1 VQDIARW
8 YTIDEL
14 SAKRIAKHIAQQY
27 QKPCS
32 KQTILR
38 TLKDLRV
45 AIRSR
50 EEVARLAQKYPR
62 KPFDGDLGEQL
73 YYEGYFT
80 GDLYLLRLTAFSMM
94 ITLTTT
100 VPASI
105 QLFKELFGK
114 YGKIKAYPQRNHLT
128 GGYEW
133 HLRAFL
139 ERPSFQFLNKKTK
152 RLPQEAAGS
161 NFYRFLAG
169 FTDAE
174 GSIYVTHAFDDRT
187 GTDRIRY
194 RFKITN
200 QNKLLLQDIMKSLEA
215 EGFHPLLDVAEK
227 EGKKRRYRNV
237 TVTANKD
244 VYELSLNRNEE
255 VIKLLEKLALR
266 HDHKKRQKKL
276 ILHLRRQESEDYR
289 QIEPHVEQLRRNIK
303 KETIESTTRAK
314 LHYKHRHQTAY
325 GEYSPPPPFSNPQPY
340 TVLVRYRRRRM
351 STLQDEVKH
360 ILEEATGLRYRV
372 RYHPDI
378 HDPKWDVLLERQLA
392 TRMPPSEECEAI
404 LSVSGYSNGDII
416 IEPILANRL
425 EQLSQALDHKEASEW
440 LLGERQSWPE
450 AERLTPRTVE
460 FLRDMDRL
468 AQKVNGDHGS
478 DIELYLDPEK
488 GEWWLQARFNSK
500 NLGQEDILSRI
511 ERNVK
516 ALLEALKQYHKRIEA
531 LEEP

>member
-1 VQDIARW
+1 
-8 YTIDEL
+8 
-14 SAKRIAKHIAQQY
+14 
-27 QKPCS
+27 
-32 KQTILR
+32 
-38 TLKDLRV
+38 
-45 AIRSR
+45 
-50 EEVARLAQKYPR
+50 
-62 KPFDGDLGEQL
+62 
-73 YYEGYFT
+73 
-80 GDLYLLRLTAFSMM
+80 
-94 ITLTTT
+94 
-100 VPASI
+100 
-105 QLFKELFGK
+105 
-114 YGKIKAYPQRNHLT
+114 
-128 GGYEW
+128 
-133 HLRAFL
+133 
-139 ERPSFQFLNKKTK
+139 
-152 RLPQEAAGS
+152 
-161 NFYRFLAG
+161 
-169 FTDAE
+169 
-174 GSIYVTHAFDDRT
+174 
-187 GTDRIRY
+187 
-194 RFKITN
+194 
-200 QNKLLLQDIMKSLEA
+200 
-215 EGFHPLLDVAEK
+215 
-227 EGKKRRYRNV
+227 
-237 TVTANKD
+237 
-244 VYELSLNRNEE
+244 
-255 VIKLLEKLALR
+255 
-266 HDHKKRQKKL
+266 
-276 ILHLRRQESEDYR
+276 
-289 QIEPHVEQLRRNIK
+289 
-303 KETIESTTRAK
+303 
-314 LHYKHRHQTAY
+314 
-325 GEYSPPPPFSNPQPY
+325 
-340 TVLVRYRRRRM
+340 M

-531 LEEP
+531 IEEP